1 MLNAH
6 NLSYEVNQKQILHD
20 ISLEVSAGQMFGIL
34 GPNGAGKSTLLKCLS
49 GYQKPSA
56 GNIQMDG
63 ISLDNLDLKELAYKR
78 AVLTQQVVVNFPFT
92 VLQIAAMG
100 RGHGTDFGNSNVD
113 FDIAKQSLELTEV
126 QHLQDRQM
134 SSLSGGEQQRVHM
147 ARVLAQL
154 GDKNDAL
161 LFLDEPTSSLDLK
174 HQFLLFD
181 ICKDLAAKRG
191 FTIIVVLHDLHMA
204 RRVCDR
210 VLMLREGRT
219 FSQGGVQ
226 DVITAKAI
234 SELYEISISRVHI

>member
-1 MLNAH
+1 MLNAQ

-20 ISLEVSAGQMFGIL
+20 ISLEVASGQMFGIL

-49 GYQKPSA
+49 GYQKPST
-56 GNIQMDG
+56 GDIQMDG
-63 ISLDNLDLKELAYKR
+63 ISLENLDLKELACKR

-100 RGHGTDFGNSNVD
+100 RGHGADYGNSSVD
-113 FDIAKQSLELTEV
+113 FDIAKQALELTKV

-154 GDKNDAL
+154 WDKNDAL

-181 ICKDLAAKRG
+181 ICKDIAAKRG

-219 FSQGGVQ
+219 FSQGSVQ